1 MRFRESRSY
10 NVFLGGLK
18 RFTVAERDENY
29 DVSSGISLGVGFL
42 ELFLLCDC
50 ANAPIRKGKTLI
62 REL

>member
-1 MRFRESRSY
+1 M
-10 NVFLGGLK
+10 FLGGLK
-18 RFTVAERDENY
+18 RFTVAEHDENY

-50 ANAPIRKGKTLI
+50 TNAPIRKGKALI